1 MKKKLAAGLLVIV
14 LAFLYYYVTL
24 PALNIHESGFWFFLA
39 AVVVVMLVLYA
50 IKKRIRSMYE
60 LKSNK
65 VLKGG
70 IFVILGIG
78 VIYAVGTLLSSPIVN
93 ANKYQ
98 KLVQPEERN
107 FTDDIKEI
115 SYDQIPLLDKESASL
130 LGDRK
135 MGSMV
140 DLVSQFEVSNLYSQI
155 NYKGQ
160 PYRVTPLE
168 YASAIKWLTN
178 QKEGIPA
185 YILIDMATQNTEL
198 VQLEEGIRYSESEF
212 FNRNIYRHLR
222 FKYPTYMFDQLSFEI
237 DDEGT
242 PYWICPVKKFNIGLF
257 GGQTIGR
264 VVLCN
269 AQTGETEDY
278 KIEDCPQWVDR
289 AYPADLLTQL
299 YNYHGMLKNGFFNS
313 VLGQKGCLQTTDGFN
328 YLALEDDVWVYTGVT
343 SVSGDKSNLGFVLMN
358 QRTMET
364 RYYACDGAQE
374 RSAMASAEGQVQ
386 NLKYVAAFP
395 LLLNISDQPTYFMA
409 LKDGAGLV
417 KKYAMVNVQKY
428 QTVAIGDSVAECE
441 KNYEKLLSEN
451 GIASDG
457 SSTGEK
463 NTVTGVI
470 KRMAQAV
477 VEGNSHFYITLEPET
492 QKITGPDEGNIQD
505 GQTLIFDASITSFP
519 EIIGFDEG
527 DTLTMEFKLGQPVC
541 KVVTLEGQEAAD
553 AEESQKPEEE
563 QPADTEEY
571 LQNRG

>member
-1 MKKKLAAGLLVIV
+1 MKKKLAAGLLVLV

-24 PALNIHESGFWFFLA
+24 PAINIHESGFWFFLA
-39 AVVVVMLVLYA
+39 ALVAVMLLLYA
-50 IKKRIRSMYE
+50 VRKRIRSMYE

-70 IFVILGIG
+70 VFVILGIG
-78 VIYAVGTLLSSPIVN
+78 VVYAVGALLSSPIVN

-107 FTDDIKEI
+107 FTEDIEEI

-140 DLVSQFEVSNLYSQI
+140 DLVSQFEVSDLYSQI

-168 YASAIKWLTN
+168 YASAIKWITN

-198 VQLEEGIRYSESEF
+198 VQLEEGIRYSESEY
-212 FNRNIYRHLR
+212 FNRNIYRHIR

-269 AQTGETEDY
+269 AQTGEIQDY

-492 QKITGPDEGNIQD
+492 QKITGPDEENIQD

-553 AEESQKPEEE
+553 AEEDPQPEEE
-563 QPADTEEY
+563 QPADTEE
-571 LQNRG
+571 

>member
-1 MKKKLAAGLLVIV
+1 MKKKLAAGLLVLV

-24 PALNIHESGFWFFLA
+24 PAINIHESGFWFFLA
-39 AVVVVMLVLYA
+39 ALVAVMLLLYA
-50 IKKRIRSMYE
+50 VRKRIRSMYE

-70 IFVILGIG
+70 VFVILGIG
-78 VIYAVGTLLSSPIVN
+78 VVYAVGALLSSPIVN

-107 FTDDIKEI
+107 FTEDIEEI

-140 DLVSQFEVSNLYSQI
+140 DLVSQFEVSDLYSQI

-168 YASAIKWLTN
+168 YASAIKWITN

-198 VQLEEGIRYSESEF
+198 VQLEEGIRYSESEY
-212 FNRNIYRHLR
+212 FNRNIYRHIR

-269 AQTGETEDY
+269 AQTGETQDY

-492 QKITGPDEGNIQD
+492 QKITGSNEENIQD
-505 GQTLIFDASITSFP
+505 GQTLIFDVSITSFP

-553 AEESQKPEEE
+553 AEEDLQPEEE
-563 QPADTEEY
+563 QPADTEE
-571 LQNRG
+571 

>member
-24 PALNIHESGFWFFLA
+24 PAINIHESGFWFFLA
-39 AVVVVMLVLYA
+39 AVVVVMLLLYA

-70 IFVILGIG
+70 VCVILGIG
-78 VIYAVGTLLSSPIVN
+78 VIYAVGALLSSPIVN

-107 FTDDIKEI
+107 FTEDIKEI

-168 YASAIKWLTN
+168 YASAIKWITN

-553 AEESQKPEEE
+553 AEESQQPEEE
-563 QPADTEEY
+563 QPADTEE
-571 LQNRG
+571 

>member
-24 PALNIHESGFWFFLA
+24 PAINIHESGFWFFLA
-39 AVVVVMLVLYA
+39 ALVVVMLILYA

-70 IFVILGIG
+70 VFVILGIG
-78 VIYAVGTLLSSPIVN
+78 VIYAVGALLSSPIVN

-168 YASAIKWLTN
+168 YASAIKWITN

-553 AEESQKPEEE
+553 EEESQQPEEE
-563 QPADTEEY
+563 QPADTEE
-571 LQNRG
+571 

>member
-24 PALNIHESGFWFFLA
+24 PAINIHESGFWFFLA
-39 AVVVVMLVLYA
+39 AVVAVMLLLYA

-70 IFVILGIG
+70 VFVILGIG
-78 VIYAVGTLLSSPIVN
+78 VIYAVGALLSSPIVN

-107 FTDDIKEI
+107 FTEDIKEI

-140 DLVSQFEVSNLYSQI
+140 NLVSQFEVSNLYSQI

-168 YASAIKWLTN
+168 YASAIKWITN

-463 NTVTGVI
+463 NTATGII

-492 QKITGPDEGNIQD
+492 QKTTGPDEGNIQD

-553 AEESQKPEEE
+553 AEEE
-563 QPADTEEY
+563 QPADTEE
-571 LQNRG
+571 

>member
-24 PALNIHESGFWFFLA
+24 PAINIHESGFWFFLA
-39 AVVVVMLVLYA
+39 AVVVVMLLLYA

-70 IFVILGIG
+70 VFVILGIG
-78 VIYAVGTLLSSPIVN
+78 VIYAVGALLSSPIVN
-93 ANKYQ
+93 ANKYR

-107 FTDDIKEI
+107 FTEDIKEI

-168 YASAIKWLTN
+168 YASAIKWITN

-553 AEESQKPEEE
+553 AEESQQPEEE
-563 QPADTEEY
+563 QPADTEE
-571 LQNRG
+571 

>member
-24 PALNIHESGFWFFLA
+24 PAINIHESGFWFFLA
-39 AVVVVMLVLYA
+39 AVVAVMLLLYA

-70 IFVILGIG
+70 VFVILGIG
-78 VIYAVGTLLSSPIVN
+78 VIYAVGALLSSPIVN

-107 FTDDIKEI
+107 FTEDIKEI

-168 YASAIKWLTN
+168 YASAIKWITN

-264 VVLCN
+264 VVLCD

-463 NTVTGVI
+463 NTATGII

-553 AEESQKPEEE
+553 AEEE
-563 QPADTEEY
+563 QPADTEE
-571 LQNRG
+571 

>member
-24 PALNIHESGFWFFLA
+24 PAINIHESGFWFFLA
-39 AVVVVMLVLYA
+39 AVVAVMLLLYA

-168 YASAIKWLTN
+168 YASVIKWITN

-463 NTVTGVI
+463 NTATGII

-553 AEESQKPEEE
+553 AEESQQPEEE
-563 QPADTEEY
+563 QPADTEE
-571 LQNRG
+571 

>member
-1 MKKKLAAGLLVIV
+1 MKKIAAGLGILL
-14 LAFLYYYVTL
+14 LAFVYYYITL
-24 PALNIHESGFWFFLA
+24 PAINIHESGFWFFLGT
-39 AVVVVMLVLYA
+39 VVVLL
-50 IKKRIRSMYE
+50 
-60 LKSNK
+60 L
-65 VLKGG
+65 
-70 IFVILGIG
+70 
-78 VIYAVGTLLSSPIVN
+78 VIYAVRKRLRSPQEIKSSKVMKAGLFLVLAIIVVYGVGTLLSSPIVN
-93 ANKYQ
+93 AKKYQ
-98 KLVQPEERN
+98 QLVTPEERD
-107 FTDDIKEI
+107 FTEDIKEI
-115 SYDQIPLLDKESASL
+115 SYDQIPLLDKDSAEL
-130 LGDRK
+130 LGNRK

-140 DLVSQFEVSNLYSQI
+140 DMVSQFEVSSLYSQI
-155 NYKGQ
+155 NYQGQ
-160 PYRVTPLE
+160 PYRVTPLV
-168 YASAIKWLTN
+168 YASGIKWLTN

-185 YILIDMATQNTEL
+185 YIRIDMATQNTEL
-198 VQLEEGIRYSESEF
+198 VKLDKPIKYSESEY

-269 AQTGETEDY
+269 AQTGETKDY

-289 AYPADLLTQL
+289 AYPADLLLEL

-313 VLGQKGCLQTTDGFN
+313 VLGQKGCLKTTDGNN
-328 YLALEDDVWVYTGVT
+328 YLALDDDVWVYTGVT
-343 SVSGDKSNLGFVLMN
+343 SVSGDKSNVGFVLMN

-374 RSAMASAEGQVQ
+374 RSAMDSAEGQVQ
-386 NLKYVAAFP
+386 NLKYQAAFP

-457 SSTGEK
+457 ASTGES
-463 NTVTGVI
+463 NTVTGTI

-477 VEGNSHFYITLEPET
+477 IEGNSHFYITLEPET
-492 QKITGPDEGNIQD
+492 QKITGPDQGNITQ

-519 EIIGFDEG
+519 EIIGFNEG

-541 KVVTLEGQEAAD
+541 QIVTLEGQEAAD
-553 AEESQKPEEE
+553 AEESQTPEEE
-563 QPADTEEY
+563 QPTDMEE
-571 LQNRG
+571 

>member
-24 PALNIHESGFWFFLA
+24 PAINIHESGFWFFLA
-39 AVVVVMLVLYA
+39 AVVVVMLLLYA

-70 IFVILGIG
+70 VFVILGIG
-78 VIYAVGTLLSSPIVN
+78 VIYAVGALLSSPIVN

-98 KLVQPEERN
+98 KLVRPEERN
-107 FTDDIKEI
+107 FTEDIKEI

-168 YASAIKWLTN
+168 YASAIKWITN

-463 NTVTGVI
+463 NTATGII

-477 VEGNSHFYITLEPET
+477 VEGNSHFYITLESET

-553 AEESQKPEEE
+553 AEEE
-563 QPADTEEY
+563 QPADTEE
-571 LQNRG
+571 